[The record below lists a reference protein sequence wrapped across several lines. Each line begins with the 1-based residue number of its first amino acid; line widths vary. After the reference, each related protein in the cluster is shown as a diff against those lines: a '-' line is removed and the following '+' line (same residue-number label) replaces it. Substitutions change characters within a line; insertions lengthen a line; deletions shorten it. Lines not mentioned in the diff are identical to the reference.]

1 MSRLRTGSACYRSGQ
16 NLFLYSLLLK
26 SIKIKVFTNI
36 ILPVVSY
43 GCEARSLTLREKH
56 RLRLIENRV
65 LKEIFRPK

>member
-1 MSRLRTGSACYRSGQ
+1 VLAIIRGRIY
-16 NLFLYSLLLK
+16 FFYSLLLK
-26 SIKIKVFTNI
+26 SIKIKVYSNI